1 MPKISKKK
9 SKTKR
14 KIDKACKSKCKSSSM
29 KFTGKDKKQFL
40 KMCIASCSVDTK
52 QFLLPKEQK
61 IVPVKFNSGIKYDE
75 LMNLDNQKK
84 VLLNNINSFAK
95 SDISEHT
102 LLWGAK
108 GCGKSTLVKLAVEKV
123 TASLLVFLVPT

>member
-52 QFLLPKEQK
+52 QYLLTKEQ
-61 IVPVKFNSGIKYDE
+61 
-75 LMNLDNQKK
+75 
-84 VLLNNINSFAK
+84 VLLFIKMELSKK
-95 SDISEHT
+95 S
-102 LLWGAK
+102 K
-108 GCGKSTLVKLAVEKV
+108 GQTSAGQKSIKKLFKDLPDNPAVLE
-123 TASLLVFLVPT
+123 ARM